1 MPIHTEQANGT
12 WSKTNTKN
20 FTPRRSRI
28 SLQQNLNKLKKA
40 DKKTLMYFFIFVLIC
55 ILFGAGYFFKDKIKS
70 FFKKDEDKV

>member
-40 DKKTLMYFFIFVLIC
+40 DEKTIKYFRDN
-55 ILFGAGYFFKDKIKS
+55 GNQWDW
-70 FFKKDEDKV
+70 